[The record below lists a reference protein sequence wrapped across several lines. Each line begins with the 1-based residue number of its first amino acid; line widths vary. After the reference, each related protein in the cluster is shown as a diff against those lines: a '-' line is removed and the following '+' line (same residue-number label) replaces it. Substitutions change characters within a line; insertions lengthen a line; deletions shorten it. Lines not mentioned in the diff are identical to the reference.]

1 MAIIN
6 EINEYN
12 KRKVQPSVTSGNL
25 AAQSQQLPSLV
36 PGKAS
41 GGNSTPDVE
50 DNPRGN
56 ISQYDSGNSPVVA
69 TPVIMNPRED
79 ERGGAPSASPAAI
92 AGNSADDA
100 GRITYESSGIAPT
113 VTSGREYREDA
124 LRTMGEEEFKD
135 VRKQMNASDKEYW
148 TKQMEEHPESSYAIL
163 QNMFAS
169 DETPQEKSKR
179 ERREQLGQV
188 FANLGNVIGNAAN
201 LYYAHRGGIPVD
213 LNSGMMYENERMR
226 RIKEKRDALK
236 EKTDAILMNARL
248 GDLAY
253 ARSVEDTRRK
263 TEADNAE
270 KNMEH
275 LRKLQMKEI
284 DDAYKR
290 GLIGLQQKN
299 ALELQA
305 SKAKDSRELEA
316 FKQRNRVALKND
328 GGGAGTKDKREIAY
342 VTKYG
347 DVSFDNPKNK
357 RAATLSVLDVM
368 KNGAPDQEKE
378 KIDNLIFNMMNGD
391 VDSYNKAEM
400 YVSQHLN
407 NDDVALKHL
416 YELANKYGMVTS
428 DKRQRNTRNKALEA
442 VKGRPSPTKKSGK
455 KQSPTA

>member
-69 TPVIMNPRED
+69 TPAVMNPRED

-92 AGNSADDA
+92 AGNSADDT

-248 GDLAY
+248 GDLSY
-253 ARSVEDTRRK
+253 ARSVEDARRK
-263 TEADNAE
+263 AEADRQSKVDERAYDLMKFNANLSFNQAKE
-270 KNMEH
+270 KARKEQEEARLKETERHNKTMEN
-275 LRKLQMKEI
+275 
-284 DDAYKR
+284 
-290 GLIGLQQKN
+290 IGWSRANSEDKSRTKVV
-299 ALELQA
+299 E
-305 SKAKDSRELEA
+305 SAKDSKGDAWGRSSKLTSKEA
-316 FKQRNRVALKND
+316 
-328 GGGAGTKDKREIAY
+328 KRLVE
-342 VTKYG
+342 
-347 DVSFDNPKNK
+347 
-357 RAATLSVLDVM
+357 
-368 KNGAPDQEKE
+368 
-378 KIDNLIFNMMNGD
+378 
-391 VDSYNKAEM
+391 SY
-400 YVSQHLN
+400 Y
-407 NDDVALKHL
+407 NDDVDLESFRKYRVGSLGEKIPGEIDYNEVVA
-416 YELANKYGMVTS
+416 YMENKGLIPPEEWESMGF
-428 DKRQRNTRNKALEA
+428 KRTVPKKEQKLNWGKNENK
-442 VKGRPSPTKKSGK
+442 TDW
-455 KQSPTA
+455 